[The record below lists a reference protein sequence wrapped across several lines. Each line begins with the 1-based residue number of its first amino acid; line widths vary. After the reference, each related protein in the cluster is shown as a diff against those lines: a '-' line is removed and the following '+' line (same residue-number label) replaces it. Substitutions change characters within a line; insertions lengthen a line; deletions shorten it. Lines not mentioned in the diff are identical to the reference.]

1 MAERTP
7 RRAPWPA
14 SAVGAVAVLSVLV
27 TLLAF
32 MNLVGLQIGED
43 GHYNPTAGGN
53 VADWLGAIG
62 TLIALPAALMFGV
75 RQLRAEAHSIQL
87 TRQQLE
93 HDLAEQEERRN
104 VALARLRSS
113 LRLRVDATNIVDAG
127 DLATADE
134 RTAAA
139 RWCDEYTQRG
149 WVVDPATSTWRQGA
163 QQRSN
168 AELLTAEAS
177 PLVPEPWFVALD
189 CHNAGDGTIVVQR
202 WTVLNNGLTTDVD
215 GPAELGPGEHLRRR
229 LGSDVGLSPT
239 YPTTSQATSHAAA
252 TTVIVEAIDTA
263 GRRVRIVH
271 PPPE

>member
-1 MAERTP
+1 
-7 RRAPWPA
+7 
-14 SAVGAVAVLSVLV
+14 VLSVLV

-32 MNLVGLQIGED
+32 MNLVGLQVGED

-113 LRLRVDATNIVDAG
+113 LRLRVDTTNIVDAG
-127 DLATADE
+127 DLATPDE

-149 WVVDPATSTWRQGA
+149 WVADTATSIWRQGA
-163 QQRSN
+163 QERSN

-177 PLVPEPWFVALD
+177 PLVPEPWFVAVD
-189 CHNAGDGTIVVQR
+189 CHNASAGTVVIQH
-202 WTVLNNGLTTDVD
+202 WTVLNNGQTTDIAE
-215 GPAELGPGEHLRRR
+215 PAELAPGERLRRR
-229 LGSDVGLSPT
+229 LGPDTGLAPT
-239 YPTTSQATSHAAA
+239 YPTASQATSDAAT
-252 TTVIVEAIDTA
+252 TTVIVEATDTA